1 MREMATWVL
10 KAHEGKA
17 SDVGNFLPGG
27 KMLVDDKP
35 ETVSWHAIQPGNNTY
50 AIFDTFAGNDGR
62 DAHLN
67 AKVADALVENAPEIL
82 EGFSAKTTDRY
93 RNHCASL
100 VGSFRKEKTKQ

>member
-10 KAHEGKA
+10 KVHEGKA
-17 SDVGNFLPGG
+17 SNVWNFLPGG

-35 ETVSWHAIQPGNNTY
+35 ETVSWHARQPSNNTY
-50 AIFDTFAGNDGR
+50 AIFDTFAGNDER
-62 DAHLN
+62 HAHLN

-93 RNHCASL
+93 QNHCTSL
-100 VGSFRKEKTKQ
+100 VSSFRKGKTKQ